1 MMFFKESKKLTQEDQ
16 NKINLAKK
24 IQSKLPEDL
33 IENDKENKTN
43 QSSNKYKIHRNIMEE
58 ADFNIDHYIQ
68 NNHLIYKAIFILIV
82 LHVIIITMSS
92 VTLFMKPDTKF
103 FATSPDG
110 RVWEL
115 NTRENPNG
123 NFVIKEYKGR

>member
-1 MMFFKESKKLTQEDQ
+1 MFFKKNKELTQEEQ

-24 IQSKLPEDL
+24 IQSKLPDNL

-58 ADFNIDHYIQ
+58 ADFNIDNYIQ
-68 NNHLIYKAIFILIV
+68 NNPIIYKTCFILIV
-82 LHVIIITMSS
+82 LHFIIIVMTS

>member
-1 MMFFKESKKLTQEDQ
+1 MSFKKNKELTQEEQ

-24 IQSKLPEDL
+24 IQSKLPDNL

-58 ADFNIDHYIQ
+58 ADFNIDNYIQ
-68 NNHLIYKAIFILIV
+68 NNPIIYKTCFILIV
-82 LHVIIITMSS
+82 LHFIIIVMTS

>member
-1 MMFFKESKKLTQEDQ
+1 MFFKKNKELTQEEQ

-24 IQSKLPEDL
+24 IQSKLPDNF

-58 ADFNIDHYIQ
+58 ADFNIDNYIQ
-68 NNHLIYKAIFILIV
+68 NNPIIYKTCFILIV
-82 LHVIIITMSS
+82 LHFIIIVMTS

>member
-1 MMFFKESKKLTQEDQ
+1 MFFKKNKELTQEEQ

-24 IQSKLPEDL
+24 IQSKLPDNL

-58 ADFNIDHYIQ
+58 ADFNIDNYIQ
-68 NNHLIYKAIFILIV
+68 NNPIIYKTCFILIV
-82 LHVIIITMSS
+82 LHFIIIVMTS

-123 NFVIKEYKGR
+123 KFVIKEYKGR

>member
-1 MMFFKESKKLTQEDQ
+1 MFFKKNKELTQEEQ

-24 IQSKLPEDL
+24 IQSKLPDNF
-33 IENDKENKTN
+33 IDNDKENKTN

-58 ADFNIDHYIQ
+58 ADFNIDNYIQ
-68 NNHLIYKAIFILIV
+68 NNPIIYKTCFILIV
-82 LHVIIITMSS
+82 LHFIIIVMTS